1 MTIPIKP
8 PASDHP
14 LQQVEELSS
23 SVGAE
28 KPSGAVQEVA
38 GARQEPVQKTEPGG
52 AAADPLQAIA
62 SALRSGEIDAGRA
75 VEMLVERALARV
87 SGTELSGE
95 ERQQI
100 ESFLR
105 AALQNDPELA
115 AMIKDLERQ
124 TG

>member
-1 MTIPIKP
+1 MTTPIKP

-14 LQQVEELSS
+14 LQQVEELSG

-28 KPSGAVQEVA
+28 KPSATVQEVA
-38 GARQEPVQKTEPGG
+38 EPRQEPVQQADAG

-62 SALRSGEIDAGRA
+62 NALGSGEIDADRA
-75 VEMLVERALARV
+75 VEMLVERALASI
-87 SGTELSGE
+87 SGAELSGE

-105 AALQNDPELA
+105 SALQNDPELA